1 MTAAAAGPGSAAR
14 ARPVIIVGNLTI
26 DDVIQPDGSSQMGTL
41 GGNSV
46 HACAAALTWVGGV
59 GIVARCGADFPAR
72 AIGRLREAG
81 ADTGGIR
88 PIDGPT
94 VRNWVI
100 YEADGSRNW
109 VYRTPPGRSAEV
121 APQPSDI
128 PAAWLDREPAPVVH
142 VAAMPLA
149 AAAAIVRSVRGR
161 AGGAAIT
168 LDTHEVWRRGAD
180 VLETARLVDVFL
192 PSREELAELVGYD
205 DPPRAAGELTAAGVT
220 CVVVKMGG
228 DGALVARPGMPLVHA
243 PASKV
248 AVMDPTGAGDSF
260 CGAFAAGLALGDD
273 VVGAAR
279 RGCATAAAAIG
290 AAGSLR
296 LLDLGPVARDLLAG
310 GEATE
315 TGRAG
320 PGGEA
325 AETGRAGP
333 GGEAAETGRAGPGG
347 EAVETGRAGP
357 GGEAAETGGA
367 GPGVTGGSR
376 SAGPRAAAVVP
387 GNAAAPGA
395 AADRPGQTGT
405 ASPGEDDAYGI
416 EVMHREIAT
425 IPDVIASS
433 LADPGGHV
441 QELAGWLAGRGIEHL
456 YLTGCGDSA
465 FAGLAASLAFRRHS
479 RLRVHPVHALDLAR
493 YHVRYLPPAS
503 AVLAISFS
511 GKVGRTTE
519 AGRQAAAFGHPV
531 IALTG
536 NPDGQLAA
544 AADRILPI
552 DVPTLGFSPGTST
565 YIGMLCTLIDLALWT
580 SRTGGDAAIR
590 GACEQLPGQAAKT
603 LDWCDAPASS
613 AAAGMATAR
622 FVTFLGAG
630 PNEATARFG
639 AAKLFEASQQI
650 AVATNIEEWAHEEY
664 FITRPGDPVI
674 LVAPAGAAHD
684 RAGEILS
691 ELQFVRA
698 DATVVSDTEP
708 PGQAGHLRLAG
719 GAPEEL
725 SPVLAA
731 LPLAQLGFHL
741 ARQVGKRSYN
751 FPSPQ
756 ARDEHYDTIHRATLG
771 EPA

>member
-1 MTAAAAGPGSAAR
+1 
-14 ARPVIIVGNLTI
+14 
-26 DDVIQPDGSSQMGTL
+26 
-41 GGNSV
+41 
-46 HACAAALTWVGGV
+46 
-59 GIVARCGADFPAR
+59 
-72 AIGRLREAG
+72 
-81 ADTGGIR
+81 
-88 PIDGPT
+88 
-94 VRNWVI
+94 
-100 YEADGSRNW
+100 
-109 VYRTPPGRSAEV
+109 
-121 APQPSDI
+121 
-128 PAAWLDREPAPVVH
+128 VV
-142 VAAMPLA
+142 
-149 AAAAIVRSVRGR
+149 
-161 AGGAAIT
+161 
-168 LDTHEVWRRGAD
+168 D
-180 VLETARLVDVFL
+180 
-192 PSREELAELVGYD
+192 
-205 DPPRAAGELTAAGVT
+205 
-220 CVVVKMGG
+220 
-228 DGALVARPGMPLVHA
+228 
-243 PASKV
+243 
-248 AVMDPTGAGDSF
+248 
-260 CGAFAAGLALGDD
+260 
-273 VVGAAR
+273 AAR

-310 GEATE
+310 RGAPES
-315 TGRAG
+315 GKAG
-320 PGGEA
+320 PGA
-325 AETGRAGP
+325 TASSPA
-333 GGEAAETGRAGPGG
+333 
-347 EAVETGRAGP
+347 
-357 GGEAAETGGA
+357 
-367 GPGVTGGSR
+367 
-376 SAGPRAAAVVP
+376 AGPRPAAGVS
-387 GNAAAPGA
+387 GDHAAPDT
-395 AADRPGQTGT
+395 AADRRGQ
-405 ASPGEDDAYGI
+405 SEDDGYGI
-416 EVMHREIAT
+416 DIMHREIAT
-425 IPDVIASS
+425 IPGVIASG

-441 QELAGWLAGRGIEHL
+441 GELAGWLAGRGIEHL

-493 YHVRYLPPAS
+493 YLVRYLPPAS
-503 AVLAISFS
+503 AILAISFS
-511 GKVGRTTE
+511 GRVGRTTE
-519 AGRQAAAFGHPV
+519 AARQAAAFGHPV

-565 YIGMLCTLIDLALWT
+565 YIGMLCTLIDLALRT
-580 SRTGGDAAIR
+580 SRTGDGGAIR

-603 LDWCDAPASS
+603 LDWCDAPASG
-613 AAAGMATAR
+613 ATARMASAR

-674 LVAPAGAAHD
+674 LVAPAGAVQD

-698 DATVVSDTEP
+698 DATVISDTEP
-708 PGQAGHLRLAG
+708 PGRAGHLRLAA

-741 ARQVGKRSYN
+741 ARQTGKRSYN

-771 EPA
+771 KPA

>member
-1 MTAAAAGPGSAAR
+1 VTAAAAGPGSAAG

-46 HACAAALTWVGGV
+46 HACAAALTWVSGA
-59 GIVARCGADFPAR
+59 GIVARCGTDFPAP
-72 AIGRLREAG
+72 AIGRLRDAG

-121 APQPSDI
+121 APQPGDI
-128 PAAWLDREPAPVVH
+128 PAAWLDRQPAPVVH
-142 VAAMPLA
+142 VAAMPLT
-149 AAAAIVRSVRGR
+149 AAAAIVRSVRDR
-161 AGGAAIT
+161 ARGAAIT
-168 LDTHEVWRRGAD
+168 LDTHEGWRRGAD
-180 VLETARLVDVFL
+180 VLDAARLVDVFL

-228 DGALVARPGMPLVHA
+228 DGALVARPGMPLARA

-248 AVMDPTGAGDSF
+248 PVMDPTGAGDSF

-279 RGCATAAAAIG
+279 RGCATAGAAIG

-310 GEATE
+310 GEAPE
-315 TGRAG
+315 THRAD
-320 PGGEA
+320 PA
-325 AETGRAGP
+325 
-333 GGEAAETGRAGPGG
+333 
-347 EAVETGRAGP
+347 
-357 GGEAAETGGA
+357 
-367 GPGVTGGSR
+367 VTGGSR
-376 SAGPRAAAVVP
+376 PAGLRAAVSAPRP
-387 GNAAAPGA
+387 GNPAAPGA
-395 AADRPGQTGT
+395 AADRPGQTG
-405 ASPGEDDAYGI
+405 AGSPGEDDAYGI

-425 IPDVIASS
+425 IPDVIAGS

-441 QELAGWLAGRGIEHL
+441 QELADWLAGRGIEHL

-493 YHVRYLPPAS
+493 YLVRYLPPAS

-511 GKVGRTTE
+511 GRVGRTTE
-519 AGRQAAAFGHPV
+519 AARQAAAFGHPV
-531 IALTG
+531 IALTS
-536 NPDGQLAA
+536 NPEGQLAA

-565 YIGMLCTLIDLALWT
+565 YVGMLCTLIDLALRT
-580 SRTGGDAAIR
+580 SRAGGNGTIR
-590 GACEQLPGQAAKT
+590 GACGQLPGQAAKT
-603 LDWCDAPASS
+603 LDWCDAPASG
-613 AAAGMATAR
+613 AAARMASAR

-630 PNEATARFG
+630 PNEATAHFG

-664 FITRPGDPVI
+664 FITRPGDPVV

-691 ELQFVRA
+691 ELRFVRA
-698 DATVVSDTEP
+698 DATVISDTEP
-708 PGQAGHLRLAG
+708 PGPAGHLRLAA

-741 ARQVGKRSYN
+741 ARQTGKRSYN

-756 ARDEHYDTIHRATLG
+756 AREEHYDTIHRATLG